1 MLFLCPRIYLR
12 AALVVAALG
21 VLPSL
26 ASAADI
32 DEAQRLFKT
41 GQYEQC
47 AKLAAEAIEDGEFT
61 ETWRHLKLRSELAM
75 GHYAQAKVSL
85 ASALK
90 RYPNS
95 IQIRWIGVRAQRMNG
110 EAEAAAKALGEIE
123 QMVKQA
129 PWRYRDAG
137 SRVTLG
143 RFLLSRGADAKD
155 VLGQI
160 YNKIKKDLPRLP
172 EAFVASGELALA
184 KHDYGLAAEAFE
196 KALKLDSEDPAIH
209 FGLARALEPSD
220 LQKSRQALAAAL
232 ERNENYVP
240 GLLLLVDD
248 HVDAERYAEAEQVVA
263 RILKI
268 NRKEPAAWAY
278 RAVLAHLDN
287 DAEKENAC
295 RDKALSTWA
304 ENPAVDHLIGKKL
317 SQKYRFSEGSAYQRQ
332 ALAFDAKYLPA
343 KMQLC
348 QDLLRLGQ
356 ELEGWK
362 LADEVFKEDGYSVVA
377 HNLTTLRDRLTKFR
391 TLKSDGFAVRM
402 EDREAAIYGQRVLD
416 LLRRA
421 KETLCKKYDVELD
434 GTIYVEI
441 FPRQQDFAI
450 RTFGLPGGAG
460 FLGVCFGRVI
470 TMNSPASQG
479 SSPSNWE
486 AVLWHEFAHVVT
498 LNKTNNKMPRWLSEG
513 ISVYEE
519 RQQNAAWG
527 QTMNPRYRKMVLDG
541 ELTPVSQLSG
551 AFLAPK
557 SPLHLQFA
565 YYESSL
571 VVEYLIEKHGLET
584 LKRIL
589 VDLGVGMPINESIR
603 RYAGSLDAL
612 DKAFAEY
619 AKQRAESLAPEA
631 DFSDPELPPRVD
643 TETLAKWNADNP
655 DNYMGL
661 KRYAKQLIA
670 EKKWTQA
677 KPPLWRLLKLYP
689 GDTSGDNSLVM
700 LSVVYR
706 ELNETAKERK
716 ALERL
721 AALDADAGDVY
732 LRLMELAAAEK
743 DWEAVK
749 TNAQRM
755 LAVNPLLRAPHR
767 HLAEAAEQTGDDARA
782 IAGLRALLVMDP
794 LDPAD
799 VHYRTAKLLHRT
811 GDLPAARREVLMSL
825 EESPRY
831 RAAHRLLLTVLEDIK
846 TTPAEKMP

>member
-1 MLFLCPRIYLR
+1 M
-12 AALVVAALG
+12 
-21 VLPSL
+21 
-26 ASAADI
+26 
-32 DEAQRLFKT
+32 
-41 GQYEQC
+41 
-47 AKLAAEAIEDGEFT
+47 
-61 ETWRHLKLRSELAM
+61 
-75 GHYAQAKVSL
+75 
-85 ASALK
+85 
-90 RYPNS
+90 
-95 IQIRWIGVRAQRMNG
+95 
-110 EAEAAAKALGEIE
+110 
-123 QMVKQA
+123 
-129 PWRYRDAG
+129 
-137 SRVTLG
+137 
-143 RFLLSRGADAKD
+143 
-155 VLGQI
+155 LGQI
-160 YNKIKKDLPRLP
+160 YNKVKKDLPRLP

-196 KALKLDSEDPAIH
+196 KALKIDPADPAIH
-209 FGLARALEPSD
+209 FGMARALGPSD
-220 LQKSRQALAAAL
+220 FEKSRLALAAAL
-232 ERNENYVP
+232 KRNENHVP
-240 GLLLLVDD
+240 SLLLLVDD
-248 HVDAERYAEAEQVVA
+248 HVDAERYAEAEKIVA

-268 NRKEPAAWAY
+268 NGKEPAAWAY
-278 RAVLAHLDN
+278 LAVLAHLDN
-287 DAEKENAC
+287 DAEKEKTC
-295 RDKALSTWA
+295 RDEALSTWA
-304 ENPAVDHLIGKKL
+304 ENPEVDHLIGKKL

-332 ALAFDAKYLPA
+332 ALAFDGKYLPA

-356 ELEGWK
+356 EVEGWK
-362 LADEVFKEDGYSVVA
+362 LADEVFDEDGYSVVA

-402 EDREAAIYGQRVLD
+402 EAREAAIYGQRVLD

-479 SSPSNWE
+479 NRPSNWE

-498 LNKTNNKMPRWLSEG
+498 LNKTKNMMPRWLSEG

-519 RQQNAAWG
+519 RQENPAWG
-527 QTMNPRYRKMVLDG
+527 QTMNPRYQKMVQGG

-571 VVEYLIEKHGLET
+571 VVEYLIEKHGQET

-612 DKAFAEY
+612 DQAFAEY
-619 AKQRAESLAPEA
+619 AKQRAEALAPQA
-631 DFSDPELPPRVD
+631 DFTEPELPPRVD

-655 DNYMGL
+655 DNYTGL
-661 KRYAKQLIA
+661 KRYARQLIA
-670 EKKWTQA
+670 EKQWEKA
-677 KPPLWRLLKLYP
+677 KPPLWRLLELYP
-689 GDTSGDNSLVM
+689 GDTSGDNSLLM

-721 AALDADAGDVY
+721 AALDADAGDIY
-732 LRLMELAAAEK
+732 LRLMKLAAAEK
-743 DWEAVK
+743 DWQAVK
-749 TNAQRM
+749 ANAKRM
-755 LAVNPLLRAPHR
+755 LAVNPLFRAPHR
-767 HLAEAAEQTGDDARA
+767 RLAEAAEQTGDDARA

-799 VHYRTAKLLHRT
+799 VHYRTAKLLHRS

-825 EESPRY
+825 EEAPRY
-831 RAAHRLLLTVLEDIK
+831 RAAHRLLLTVLEEIE
-846 TTPAEKMP
+846 TTSAEKTP